1 MGYDNC
7 YRAIFAEADNLP
19 ALIVDKY
26 DDYLVCQF
34 LSLGIDKQ
42 KDTIVD
48 SLVKVF
54 APKGIYERSDVAVRQ
69 KEGLEER
76 TGVLYGEVPDKIVAD
91 ENGLKMYVD
100 VKKGQEIRR

>member
-76 TGVLYGEVPDKIVAD
+76 TGVLFGEVPDKIVIT
-91 ENGLKMYVD
+91 ENGLKMSVD
-100 VKKGQEIRR
+100 VKNGQEIRR